1 MNRLRWFRIGLGFAI
16 GLIFG
21 LYYAWDVS
29 PKRINRATPQDMDS
43 AFQDEYRVLVAAAY
57 ANNGNL
63 IQAEGRLNLLSDENP
78 GQALNN
84 LAQQRLAAGHPQIE
98 VRALAQLADDLEN
111 SSVPTQTP
119 LPTSTEAPELIATG
133 SPRPSPTPTV
143 TPAPLY
149 RVERIE
155 NICDPSLPSPLI
167 QILVLDPEGN
177 QIPGVEISVQWENGE
192 DLFITGMKPELGI
205 GYADF
210 EMEAEKAYSVIVV
223 GGRDPATG
231 ISSESCSTT
240 AGASYPGSVRLT
252 FQAP

>member
-29 PKRINRATPQDMDS
+29 PKRINRASPRDMDG

-57 ANNGNL
+57 AINGNL
-63 IQAEGRLNLLSDENP
+63 NQAEGRLNQLLDENP
-78 GQALNN
+78 GQALNT
-84 LAQQRLAAGHPQIE
+84 LAQQRLAAGHLQVE
-98 VRALAQLADDLEN
+98 VRALAQLADALEN
-111 SSVPTQTP
+111 SSVPTHTP
-119 LPTSTEAPELIATG
+119 LPTSTELPELVVTG
-133 SPRPSPTPTV
+133 SPRPSPTLTA

-167 QILVLDPEGN
+167 QILVLDSEGH
-177 QIPGVEISVQWENGE
+177 QIPGVEISVQWEGGE
-192 DLFITGMKPELGI
+192 DQFITGMKPELGI

-210 EMEAEKAYSVIVV
+210 EMEAEISYSVIVV

-231 ISSESCSTT
+231 IRSEPCSTA
-240 AGASYPGSVRLT
+240 AGASHPGSVLLT
-252 FQAP
+252 FKAP